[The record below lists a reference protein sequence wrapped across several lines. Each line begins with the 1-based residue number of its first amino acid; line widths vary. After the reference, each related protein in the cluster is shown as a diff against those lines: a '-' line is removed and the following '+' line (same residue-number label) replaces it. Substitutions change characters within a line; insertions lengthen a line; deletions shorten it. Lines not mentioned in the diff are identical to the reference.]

1 MPRHQFKPGEKEAV
15 AAVLGIEPQMLPDD
29 LELEP
34 EDNDEDEE
42 VDSTDESEDDDD
54 GEEDDDEDEDA
65 LEDDSE
71 DSEDNDAE
79 ESDEELEILKLL
91 TEWRRDK
98 YSEYMLFSEFL
109 KNRGK

>member
-34 EDNDEDEE
+34 EDTDEDENDEVIEDEEEDEDEE
-42 VDSTDESEDDDD
+42 
-54 GEEDDDEDEDA
+54 EEDEEDEEDEDG
-65 LEDDSE
+65 
-71 DSEDNDAE
+71 DAE
-79 ESDEELEILKLL
+79 ESDEEVDILKLL

-98 YSEYMLFSEFL
+98 YAEYMLFSEFL

>member
-34 EDNDEDEE
+34 EDTDEDDDEVEVPEEDDEDEE
-42 VDSTDESEDDDD
+42 DED
-54 GEEDDDEDEDA
+54 EEDEDEDE
-65 LEDDSE
+65 EDDE
-71 DSEDNDAE
+71 DKDAE
-79 ESDEELEILKLL
+79 ESDEEVDILKLL